1 MQFQESGLGLFGW
14 YDNDMAIFGGK
25 RSNRVH
31 PAGHLWCKFVVYDM
45 VHRHSTGNDR
55 AVGSMELLIEYP
67 IDETA
72 PLLIR
77 KLLNF
82 EIDKD
87 LRRNPRKGQPG
98 EGLGRRAI
106 EALSRSIT
114 DEIEILDI
122 KPSARGF
129 WEKMGVEMHREQK
142 RVNGTLKPALT
153 LEHRADAPSASG
165 PRP

>member
-1 MQFQESGLGLFGW
+1 
-14 YDNDMAIFGGK
+14 
-25 RSNRVH
+25 
-31 PAGHLWCKFVVYDM
+31 M
-45 VHRHSTGNDR
+45 VHRHTTGSDR

-67 IDETA
+67 TDETA
-72 PLLIR
+72 PLVIR

-82 EIDKD
+82 QIDKN

-122 KPSARGF
+122 KPGARGF
-129 WEKMGVEMHREQK
+129 WERMGVEMHAEQK
-142 RVNGTLKPALT
+142 RVNGRLKPTAT
-153 LEHRADAPSASG
+153 LEHKAATPSASAL
-165 PRP
+165 RP